1 MKIMNRRAM
10 NGILADT
17 MRSLQSQ
24 YRKTRSNIWRYAA
37 EVLSRPSRRRVAV
50 NLNKINRL
58 AKDGDVILVPGKILG
73 NGMLTKKVT
82 LVAFSFSQTAIEK
95 IRSSGSTYKTIED
108 EIRENPQGSN
118 IKIIT

>member
-1 MKIMNRRAM
+1 MNRRAM
-10 NGILADT
+10 NGILAGT
-17 MRSLQSQ
+17 MKSLQSQ
-24 YRKTRSNIWRYAA
+24 YRKTKSNIWRYAA

-50 NLNKINRL
+50 NLNKINRF
-58 AKDGDVILVPGKILG
+58 ARDGDVILVPGKILG
-73 NGMLTKKVT
+73 NGVLTKKVT

-95 IRSSGSTYKTIED
+95 IRSAGSTYKTIED

>member
-1 MKIMNRRAM
+1 VKIMNRRAM
-10 NGILADT
+10 NGILAGT